1 MTKEIRVV
9 NSKGLHARPATVFA
23 ETATGYDGDVKV
35 AFGKKT
41 VNGKSLIALMSL
53 AVPRDG
59 EVSVT
64 VDGESAES
72 IMDSFEAVL
81 GKNYD

>member
-9 NSKGLHARPATVFA
+9 NRKGFHARPATLFA
-23 ETATGYDGDVKV
+23 ETASKYSGEVKV
-35 AFGKKT
+35 SFGSRT
-41 VNGKSLIALMSL
+41 VNGKSLIRLMSL

-59 EVSVT
+59 EVT
-64 VDGESAES
+64 VSIDGDEAEAVMNELS
-72 IMDSFEAVL
+72 GVL

>member
-9 NSKGLHARPATVFA
+9 NRKGLHARPATLFA
-23 ETATGYDGDVKV
+23 ETASKYSCEVKV
-35 AFGKKT
+35 SFGSKT
-41 VNGKSLIALMSL
+41 VNGKSLITLMSL

-59 EVSVT
+59 EVT
-64 VDGESAES
+64 VSIDGDEAEAVMS
-72 IMDSFEAVL
+72 ELSGVL